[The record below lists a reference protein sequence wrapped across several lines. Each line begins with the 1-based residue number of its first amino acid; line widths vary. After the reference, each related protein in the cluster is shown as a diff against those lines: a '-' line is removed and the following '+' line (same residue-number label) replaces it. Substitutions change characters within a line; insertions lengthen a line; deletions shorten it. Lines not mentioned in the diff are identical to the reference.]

1 MKYILFS
8 FLFLIST
15 LFSENLQTF
24 RLNDGTKIMGTI
36 LSEDDSVFEI
46 ETSLGIIQVEKR
58 DIKKSKWKFFMNDGT
73 ILVGNKVSESE
84 TEVIIDTDMGVFKIK
99 KEGYFLTM
107 PIIGERILLGIMFA
121 VSIIAILI

>member
-121 VSIIAILI
+121 VSVIAILI